1 VVIVS
6 CGGTVAVV
14 RSEICPYPI
23 LKGASFD
30 GIYHASKRIDL
41 PANWNRLVEKYQD
54 IKPTYALY

>member
-1 VVIVS
+1 M
-6 CGGTVAVV
+6 AVV